1 MAIEVILVS
10 PAMDGY
16 GCISGEERFE
26 MGAESEE
33 DFESR
38 MAIRELMDR

>member
-1 MAIEVILVS
+1 MEVILIS

-16 GCISGEERFE
+16 RCMSQEERFE

-38 MAIRELMDR
+38 MAFRELMDR